1 VVPLHPALLAASA
14 AVVVVCFATS
24 WGAFG
29 APSRRGGLGWL
40 EDRSAFGPLRVLNTA
55 AWVVVCAWLGRLRTS
70 WLEQPYLAFIGA
82 HALPVFVYSCF
93 LGYALW
99 LVDGTP
105 LAVRVTAVILGLA
118 SLTLPA
124 LAQERWRAA
133 RAAARAP
140 RARADAALPQN
151 LRDA

>member
-1 VVPLHPALLAASA
+1 VPRHPALLAVSA
-14 AVVVVCFATS
+14 AIVVVCFATS

-29 APSRRGGLGWL
+29 APSHRGGLGWL

-55 AWVVVCAWLGRLRTS
+55 AAVVVIAWLGRLRTP
-70 WLEQPYLAFIGA
+70 WLEQRYLAFIGA

-93 LGYALW
+93 LGYVLW

-105 LAVRVTAVILGLA
+105 IAVRIGAVVLGLA

-124 LAQERWRAA
+124 LAQQRWRAA
-133 RAAARAP
+133 RAADPAP
-140 RARADAALPQN
+140 RAGAQGAQ
-151 LRDA
+151 LRPAGRR